1 MPPRSSWRARPSSWS
16 SAAPR
21 SSDCSPGGCSRAD
34 DVMEWF
40 WLLFLHV
47 SALAFLIAALLQY
60 LDGRQHQHHQELL
73 AVLTQSATG
82 CRDGQT

>member
-1 MPPRSSWRARPSSWS
+1 
-16 SAAPR
+16 
-21 SSDCSPGGCSRAD
+21 
-34 DVMEWF
+34 MEWF

-47 SALAFLIAALLQY
+47 SALAFLIAAMLQY
-60 LDGRQHQHHQELL
+60 LDGRQQQRHQELL